1 MHILAGRDLNDV
13 DFRPKAASAVVNEA
27 FARRFFPGQI
37 AIGHAFGFGNVEN
50 NATIEIVGVVNDA
63 HYRSLREP
71 VPPTYYP
78 LLTGGDFT
86 LCVRTHRRPE
96 SLIQP
101 VRQALNGFD
110 PTLAFAEVHT
120 LAEEVDDSAAP
131 ERLTAVLA
139 ILASLFGLF
148 AALLASVGLYGLLA
162 FSVAQRQREIGIRMA
177 LGARPQSIAQLIG
190 GHALVL
196 VGVGVVLGLAAA
208 ILVAPMAS
216 ALLYGVAPSDPLSM
230 CAAAILVVLVAALAA
245 LIPATRAARVDP
257 AVALRE

>member
-1 MHILAGRDLNDV
+1 MPSV
-13 DFRPKAASAVVNEA
+13 
-27 FARRFFPGQI
+27 
-37 AIGHAFGFGNVEN
+37 FGNAEN
-50 NATIEIVGVVNDA
+50 DASFEIVGVVNDA

-71 VPPTYYP
+71 VPPTYYR
-78 LLTGGDFT
+78 LFTGGDFT
-86 LCVRTHRRPE
+86 LCVRTRRRPE

-101 VRQALNGFD
+101 VRQALTAFD
-110 PTLAFAEVHT
+110 PALAFAEVHT

-131 ERLTAVLA
+131 ERLTA
-139 ILASLFGLF
+139 ILASVFGLF

-190 GHALVL
+190 GQALLL
-196 VGVGVVLGLAAA
+196 VGIGVVLGLAAA

-230 CAAAILVVLVAALAA
+230 AAAASLSRIRRRPGS
-245 LIPATRAARVDP
+245 IDPGDTRRASGPFRGITPIARTHASP
-257 AVALRE
+257 SPHL